1 MMEVRP
7 VKMLSLFAGIGGLDL
22 AAHWAGIETA
32 AFCEIDP
39 FCREILAKHW
49 PGVPIFGDV
58 KKLTK
63 EALRDAGVGPVDIIC
78 GGYPCQPF
86 SCAGQRRGAADDR
99 HLWPEMYRVIREIKP
114 AWVVCE
120 NVAGHV
126 SMGLDDVLVDLE
138 SAGYAA
144 QAFIIPACSVGAP
157 HKRDRVFAV
166 AYANR
171 LRRCRQATG

>member
-1 MMEVRP
+1 M
-7 VKMLSLFAGIGGLDL
+7 KMLSLFSGIGGIDL
-22 AAHWAGIETA
+22 AAHWVGVETV

-39 FCREILAKHW
+39 FCRRVLAKHW
-49 PGVPIFGDV
+49 PSVPIFGDIR
-58 KKLTK
+58 KLTK
-63 EALRDAGVGPVDIIC
+63 EVLADAGVGTIDIIC

-126 SMGLDDVLVDLE
+126 SMGLDDVLFDLE
-138 SAGYAA
+138 SADYAA
-144 QAFIIPACSVGAP
+144 QAFAIPAAGVGAA
-157 HKRDRVFAV
+157 HKRERVFV
-166 AYANR
+166 VSHTNR
-171 LRRCRQATG
+171 LRK